1 MFAFLK
7 VIDFC
12 ITQKYVY
19 FANQFIIEMNKTKEI
34 WIAGFALFS
43 LFFGAGNL
51 LLPPLLG
58 YKAGDNWLW
67 VILGFVITAVLI
79 PIIGILAHSKLQ
91 GTLYDFGKK
100 VSPTFSL
107 IYCVIVYIISI
118 AIPSPRT
125 ASATYEV
132 AILPLLEATNNSI
145 FKSIWSFFTN
155 LFRISDSLLLSFL
168 YFSLVLVFVLNRSKI
183 LNIIGKYL
191 TPFIVLILILVIGI
205 GLFSS
210 DMVMNPSAFTTPIV
224 DGLLEG
230 YQTFDAIGAV
240 VVGGV
245 VIISLNLK
253 GVNSFDEKRELIKKA
268 GFIAGTGLLIMY
280 AGLIAVGAFYGS
292 EIFVDGSL
300 SSDMQRANL
309 LRGIS
314 IATLGNIGNAFL
326 STLIALA
333 CFTTAV
339 GIITGTADYFKGL
352 FNNSQKVYVT
362 TAVVGCLVG
371 ILVGQMDFHSIIVI
385 ALPVLMFIYPI
396 TIVLILLNVL
406 KDKYATPLVFKT
418 VVLVTFIFSIPDF
431 LGFIIPAE
439 NITGVKSLI
448 PLSQYHLGWVLPA
461 MITFLVLNLKRF
473 R

>member
-1 MFAFLK
+1 
-7 VIDFC
+7 
-12 ITQKYVY
+12 
-19 FANQFIIEMNKTKEI
+19 MNKTKEI

-58 YKAGDNWLW
+58 YNAGNNWFW
-67 VILGFVITAVLI
+67 VIIGFIITAVVI
-79 PIIGILAHSKLQ
+79 PIIGILAHAKLQ

-125 ASATYEV
+125 ASATHEIAVY
-132 AILPLLEATNNSI
+132 P
-145 FKSIWSFFTN
+145 FFGT
-155 LFRISDSLLLSFL
+155 SSLLTSCI
-168 YFSLVLVFVLNRSKI
+168 YFSFVLIFVLNRSKI
-183 LNIIGKYL
+183 FNLIGKYL
-191 TPFIVLILILVIGI
+191 TPFIVVILVLVIGI

-210 DMVMNPSAFTTPIV
+210 DMIMNQSTFTTPIV

-253 GVNSFDEKRELIKKA
+253 GLNSFDEKKELIKKA
-268 GFIAGTGLLIMY
+268 GFIAGSGLLIMY
-280 AGLIAVGAFYGS
+280 TGLIAVGAFYGS
-292 EIFVDGSL
+292 EVFVDGSL
-300 SSDMQRANL
+300 SNDMQRANL

-314 IATLGNIGNAFL
+314 IATLGNIGNTFL

-352 FNNSQKVYVT
+352 FKDSQKAYII
-362 TAVVGCLVG
+362 TAIVGCLVG
-371 ILVGQMDFHSIIVI
+371 VLVGQMDFHSIIVV

-396 TIVLILLNVL
+396 TIVLILLNIVP
-406 KDKYATPLVFKT
+406 DKFASKLVFRG
-418 VVLVTFIFSIPDF
+418 VVLITFIFSIPDF
-431 LGFIIPAE
+431 LGFIIPSD
-439 NITGVKSLI
+439 NLTGIKSII
-448 PLSQYHLGWVLPA
+448 PLAEHSLGWVLPA
-461 MITFLVLNLKRF
+461 LLVFGLLNLKKISN
-473 R
+473 

>member
-1 MFAFLK
+1 
-7 VIDFC
+7 
-12 ITQKYVY
+12 
-19 FANQFIIEMNKTKEI
+19 MNKTKEI

-58 YKAGDNWLW
+58 YNAGNNWVW
-67 VILGFVITAVLI
+67 VTIGFMITAVVI
-79 PIIGILAHSKLQ
+79 PIIGILAHAKLQ

-100 VSPTFSL
+100 VSPAFSF
-107 IYCVIVYIISI
+107 IYCIIVYLISI

-125 ASATYEV
+125 ASATHEIAV
-132 AILPLLEATNNSI
+132 HPFFGTSPLLTSCI
-145 FKSIWSFFTN
+145 
-155 LFRISDSLLLSFL
+155 
-168 YFSLVLVFVLNRSKI
+168 YFSLVLIFVLNRSKI
-183 LNIIGKYL
+183 LNLLGKYL
-191 TPFIVLILILVIGI
+191 TPFIVLILVLVIGI

-210 DMVMNPSAFTTPIV
+210 DMVMNPSKFTTPIV

-253 GVNSFDEKRELIKKA
+253 GYASFSDKKDLIKNA
-268 GFIAGTGLLIMY
+268 GIIAGSGLFLIY

-292 EIFVDGSL
+292 EVFIDGAL
-300 SSDMQRANL
+300 SNDMQRANL
-309 LRGIS
+309 LQGIS
-314 IATLGNIGNAFL
+314 ISTLGNIGNAFL
-326 STLIALA
+326 SVLIALA

-352 FNNSQKVYVT
+352 FKDSQKAYII
-362 TAVVGCLVG
+362 TAVIGCLVG

-406 KDKYATPLVFKT
+406 PEKMASPTVFRA
-418 VVLVTFIFSIPDF
+418 VVGATFIFSIPDF
-431 LGFIIPAE
+431 LKFIINPE
-439 NITGVKSLI
+439 NLTGIQSYI
-448 PLSQYHLGWVLPA
+448 PLSEFSLGWVLPA
-461 MITFLVLNLKRF
+461 LLIFIIVNVFKSFTTTKA
-473 R
+473 

>member
-1 MFAFLK
+1 M
-7 VIDFC
+7 
-12 ITQKYVY
+12 
-19 FANQFIIEMNKTKEI
+19 KTSRKEI
-34 WIAGFALFS
+34 FITGFALFS

-58 YKAGDNWLW
+58 YNAGNNWFW
-67 VILGFVITAVLI
+67 VTLGFMITAVFI
-79 PIIGILAHSKLQ
+79 PIIGILAHAKLQ

-107 IYCVIVYIISI
+107 VYCVIVYIISI

-125 ASATYEV
+125 ASATYEI
-132 AILPLLEATNNSI
+132 AIAPILSSKTSTLFKTIWTSITELFGIGDTLLMSI
-145 FKSIWSFFTN
+145 I
-155 LFRISDSLLLSFL
+155 
-168 YFSLVLVFVLNRSKI
+168 YFSLVFIFAINRSKV
-183 LNIIGKYL
+183 LNLIGKYL
-191 TPFIVLILILVIGI
+191 TPLIVIILVLVIGI

-210 DMVMNPSAFTTPIV
+210 NMVMNPSTFKTPIV

-253 GVNSFDEKRELIKKA
+253 GYTSFSVKKELIKKA
-268 GFIAGTGLLIMY
+268 GIIAGIGLFIIY
-280 AGLIAVGAFYGS
+280 AGLISVGSFYGS

-314 IATLGNIGNAFL
+314 ITTLGTIGNTFL
-326 STLIALA
+326 SMLIALA

-339 GIITGTADYFKGL
+339 GIVTRTSDYFKGL
-352 FNNSQKVYVT
+352 FKGSKKVYLI
-362 TAVVGCLVG
+362 TAVISSLIG
-371 ILVGQMDFHSIIVI
+371 IIIGQLNFHAIIVI

-396 TIVLILLNVL
+396 TIVLILLNIL
-406 KDKYATPLVFKT
+406 PEKWNSSTVFKW
-418 VVLVTFIFSIPDF
+418 VVSITFIFSIPDF
-431 LGFIIPAE
+431 LQFIINREAL
-439 NITGVKSLI
+439 TGIQNLI
-448 PLSQYHLGWVLPA
+448 PFSKNNLGWVLPA
-461 MITFLVLNLKRF
+461 VFTFFLVNLSSRKNSVSK
-473 R
+473 